1 LLPEPSSHSF
11 PLRGAGFAWRDTNAP
26 ACRAIR
32 LRSARAPAKAGQAFS

>member
-1 LLPEPSSHSF
+1 LFREPSSHGF

-26 ACRAIR
+26 ACRTTR